1 MFCKGS
7 LKDTAKL
14 EGVGSYFYHVIEQ
27 SPEGG
32 HRIGGRKQKRV
43 TKLKEQLQII
53 IESTL
58 GKKKDTVLIL
68 CTHSNYSF
76 SAIKQK
82 TSFFLFFFLLP
93 FSLPFLHSSFRLPSS
108 SFDQAQNLPPLF
120 FFFFSIFTHDTCNNA
135 DSSSMKFVYHKRT
148 WLGQPLGSNT
158 AGPQLTF
165 L

>member
-1 MFCKGS
+1 MLCKGS
-7 LKDTAKL
+7 LKDAAKL

-53 IESTL
+53 IKSTL
-58 GKKKDTVLIL
+58 EKKKKDTVFIL

-82 TSFFLFFFLLP
+82 TSFFLFLFLFFILRFVFLL
-93 FSLPFLHSSFRLPSS
+93 RL
-108 SFDQAQNLPPLF
+108 LTKLKIYHLF
-120 FFFFSIFTHDTCNNA
+120 FFFF
-135 DSSSMKFVYHKRT
+135 
-148 WLGQPLGSNT
+148 
-158 AGPQLTF
+158 F
-165 L
+165 LFSTTTLATMLILAL

>member
-7 LKDTAKL
+7 LKDAAKL

-32 HRIGGRKQKRV
+32 HRIRGRKQKRV

-53 IESTL
+53 IKSTL
-58 GKKKDTVLIL
+58 EKKKRYSIDFM
-68 CTHSNYSF
+68 HSNYSF

-120 FFFFSIFTHDTCNNA
+120 FFLFSHTTLATMLILA
-135 DSSSMKFVYHKRT
+135 V
-148 WLGQPLGSNT
+148 
-158 AGPQLTF
+158 
-165 L
+165 

>member
-7 LKDTAKL
+7 LKDAAKL

-53 IESTL
+53 IKSTL
-58 GKKKDTVLIL
+58 GKKKRYSIDFMHAFKLQFQCNKTENIL
-68 CTHSNYSF
+68 L
-76 SAIKQK
+76 A
-82 TSFFLFFFLLP
+82 

-108 SFDQAQNLPPLF
+108 SFDQTQNLPPLF
-120 FFFFSIFTHDTCNNA
+120 IFLFSHTTLATMLILA
-135 DSSSMKFVYHKRT
+135 V
-148 WLGQPLGSNT
+148 
-158 AGPQLTF
+158 
-165 L
+165 